1 MNLHEAHPKDAP
13 LSISRCY
20 NPFMNNSLKTL
31 QNSRTAH
38 HLRRHWLTIA
48 FVGGFV
54 TDFLLLNQ
62 VDNLVDNLVLLFYVT
77 LAMISILLLYASTAG
92 KLPEDSNRPLRT
104 YAPVAMQYAFGGLLS
119 GMLIFYGRSASL
131 IDSWPFLLII
141 ATIIYLNETVRDR
154 SGRLVLTLSMFFV
167 GLFSYVVLVVPVLL
181 GRMGAWIFVLSGL
194 LALIIMYLFLGLL
207 RLIIPNF
214 LAMQMRVIVFSVGT
228 IFAVLNFLYFLNII
242 PPIPLSIQEI
252 GIYHSVVRFENGE
265 YQLKYEEG
273 EWWQPWKRSDTVFHP
288 ESGGNV
294 FCFARVFAPTRL
306 STDIYHRWEYYDET
320 KGEWVT
326 HARVN
331 YPIHGG
337 RSDGWRGYTQV
348 GNFKEGEWRCTVET
362 ARGQILGREKFN
374 IDTST
379 SPAGL
384 VTRVD

>member
-1 MNLHEAHPKDAP
+1 MRND
-13 LSISRCY
+13 
-20 NPFMNNSLKTL
+20 LKTL
-31 QNSRTAH
+31 QNSRVAH
-38 HLRRHWLTIA
+38 HLRRHWLTVA
-48 FVGGFV
+48 FVGGFI

-62 VDNLVDNLVLLFYVT
+62 VDNLIDNLVLLFYVT
-77 LAMISILLLYASTAG
+77 LAMVSILLLYASTAG
-92 KLPEDSNRPLRT
+92 KLPEDSNRTLRT

-167 GLFSYVVLVVPVLL
+167 GLFSYVVLIVPVLL
-181 GRMGAWIFVLSGL
+181 GQMGAWIFVASGL
-194 LALIIMYLFLGLL
+194 LALAVMYLFLGLL

-228 IFAVLNFLYFLNII
+228 IFAGFNFLYFLNII
-242 PPIPLSIQEI
+242 PPIPLSIQEV
-252 GIYHSVVRFENGE
+252 GIYHSVVRFENGD

-273 EWWQPWKRSDTVFHP
+273 EWWRFWKKSDTVYRP
-288 ESGGNV
+288 DPGGNI

-306 STDIYHRWEYYDET
+306 STNIYHRWEFYDKA

-326 HARVN
+326 HARVD

-337 RSDGWRGYTQV
+337 RSDGWRGYTQISS
-348 GNFKEGEWRCTVET
+348 FKDGEWRCSVET
-362 ARGQILGREKFN
+362 ARGQVLGRERFTV
-374 IDTST
+374 DTKT
-379 SPAGL
+379 TPAEL